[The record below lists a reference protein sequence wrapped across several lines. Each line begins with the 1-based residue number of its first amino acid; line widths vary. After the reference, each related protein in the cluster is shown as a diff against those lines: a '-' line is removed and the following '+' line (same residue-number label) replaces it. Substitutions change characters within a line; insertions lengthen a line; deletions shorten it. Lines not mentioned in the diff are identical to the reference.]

1 MPRDHSNRS
10 IAHSICTCFALVSLS
25 ACATPP
31 PPPPAA
37 RTPLIEEGPRPER
50 VVLITIDTLRAD
62 YVGSYGSKSSRTPTL
77 DRLAADGV
85 RFSTAISPTPMTMPS
100 HTSLMTGLD
109 PTLHGV
115 HSNAKFR
122 LNDGIPTLAEQFQSH
137 GFATAAFLSSVVLD
151 RRYGLARGFDMYD
164 DRMGFR
170 RNIEGTMGGYA
181 ERTADQVVD
190 ATVQWL
196 ESAPS
201 RFFLWIHFYDPH
213 ASYDPPRGFRPKQS
227 ATTAKPEEVGSFEYA
242 KQAFPPLYAAEIYF
256 ADTELGRFLRIL
268 NRKFADNRTLL
279 VVTSDHGESLGEHGE
294 LTHTLTV
301 YDATQKVPLLMKGPG
316 VPGGR
321 VVDAQVRL
329 VDVAPTVLSLSG
341 LPAIERTTGQDLGP
355 WIRGERV
362 DGLEAY
368 VETLET
374 NLAYSWSP
382 VLGLRTGEYKYL
394 RTVRPELYA
403 LETDPHELNDLAA
416 SLPAKLKKFDA
427 ALEAHLADALP
438 VVPNAVAPPEEIAL
452 LESLGYVVRESNDE
466 EHPLGWVGGADPK
479 DVLGTFIKILEARS
493 RLTAGDAAGARE
505 ILDSEP
511 EAGGWVAH
519 ARAEIE
525 LELGDAERAE
535 GLAREVIAA
544 QPHHAEG
551 YLVLGEALELQG
563 RTQGA
568 VAAYEEAARTNPNET
583 ASLVAL
589 GRISEAAGELD
600 AAERR
605 YREALDSNA
614 PSADAALRLAA
625 LYYDRGL
632 TSDAHTTLSQVG
644 VLDAAG
650 LDALI
655 RLTRAEA
662 KAGYRADALDRLERA
677 LKREENEQ
685 LAAVYAELSGRS
697 EN

>member
-1 MPRDHSNRS
+1 MPQAHSSRS
-10 IAHSICTCFALVSLS
+10 IAHSICACFALLSLS
-25 ACATPP
+25 ACATAL
-31 PPPPAA
+31 PPAA
-37 RTPLIEEGPRPER
+37 RTPFIEESSRPER

-62 YVGSYGSKSSRTPTL
+62 YVGCYGSKTSRTPTL
-77 DRLAADGV
+77 DRLAANGV
-85 RFSTAISPTPMTMPS
+85 RFATAISPTPMTMPS

-115 HSNAKFR
+115 HSNAQFR
-122 LNDGIPTLAEQFQSH
+122 LNDGIPTLAAQFQAH

-151 RRYGLARGFDMYD
+151 RRYGLARGFDIYD

-170 RNIEGTMGGYA
+170 RNIKGATGGYA

-190 ATVQWL
+190 AALQWL

-201 RFFLWIHFYDPH
+201 RFFLWVHFYDPH
-213 ASYDPPRGFRPKQS
+213 GSYDPPKGFRPRQR
-227 ATTAKPEEVGSFEYA
+227 ATTANPEEVGTLEYA
-242 KQAFPPLYAAEIYF
+242 KQAFPPLYAGEIYF
-256 ADTELGRFLRIL
+256 ADTELGRLLRVL
-268 NRKFADNRTLL
+268 NRKFADDRTLFI
-279 VVTSDHGESLGEHGE
+279 VTSDHGESLGEHGE

-301 YDATQKVPLLMKGPG
+301 YDATQKIPLLIKGPG
-316 VPGGR
+316 VPRGR

-329 VDVAPTVLSLSG
+329 VDVAPTILSLSG

-355 WIRGERV
+355 WMRGERQ

-374 NLAYSWSP
+374 HLAYGWSP
-382 VLGLRTGEYKYL
+382 VLGLRTGGYKYL

-403 LETDPHELNDLAA
+403 LDTDPHELNNLAA
-416 SLPAKLKKFDA
+416 SLPATLKALDA
-427 ALEAHLADALP
+427 ALEAHLGDALP
-438 VVPNAVAPPEEIAL
+438 VLPNVVAPPEEIAL
-452 LESLGYVVRESNDE
+452 LESLGYVVRESE
-466 EHPLGWVGGADPK
+466 GGEHPLGWVGGADPK
-479 DVLGTFIKILEARS
+479 DMLGTFIKILEARS
-493 RLTAGDAAGARE
+493 KLTAGDLESARE

-511 EAGGWVAH
+511 EAGGWIAH
-519 ARAEIE
+519 TRAEIE
-525 LELGDAERAE
+525 LGLGNAEQAER
-535 GLAREVIAA
+535 LAREVIAA
-544 QPHHAEG
+544 QPRYAEG

-563 RTQGA
+563 RTQDA
-568 VAAYEEAARTNPNET
+568 VAAYEEAARINPNET

-589 GRISEAAGELD
+589 ARISEATGQWD

-605 YREALDSNA
+605 YREALDANA

-632 TSDAHTTLSQVG
+632 TSDARATLSETG
-644 VLDAAG
+644 LLDAAG

-655 RLTRAEA
+655 RLSRAEA
-662 KAGYRADALDRLERA
+662 QAGYRANALDRLERA
-677 LKREENEQ
+677 LKREENPE
-685 LAAVYAELSGRS
+685 LEAVYVELGGRI

>member
-1 MPRDHSNRS
+1 MPRIHRNRS
-10 IAHSICTCFALVSLS
+10 TAQSIFACFALLSLG
-25 ACATPP
+25 ACASA
-31 PPPPAA
+31 PPPAA
-37 RTPLIEEGPRPER
+37 PTAPIDPDQQPQR

-85 RFSTAISPTPMTMPS
+85 RFATAISPTPMTMPS

-109 PTLHGV
+109 PTHHGV

-122 LNDGIPTLAEQFQSH
+122 LDDEIPTLAEQFKAH
-137 GFATAAFLSSVVLD
+137 GFSTAAFLSSVVLD
-151 RRYGLARGFDMYD
+151 RRYGLARGFDVYD

-170 RNIEGTMGGYA
+170 HNIRGATGGYA

-190 ATVQWL
+190 ATLQWL
-196 ESAPS
+196 ESAPN
-201 RFFLWIHFYDPH
+201 RFFLWVHFYDPH
-213 ASYDPPRGFRPKQS
+213 GSYNPPRGFRSKQQ
-227 ATTAKPEEVGSFEYA
+227 ATTATPEEVGVLEYA
-242 KQAFPPLYAAEIYF
+242 KQAFPPLYAGEIYF
-256 ADTELGRFLRIL
+256 ADTELGRLFRML
-268 NRKFADNRTLL
+268 NRKFSDDRTLF

-329 VDVAPTVLSLSG
+329 VDVAPTILALSG
-341 LPAIERTTGQDLGP
+341 LPAIERTTGEDLRP
-355 WIRGERV
+355 WIRGERA

-374 NLAYSWSP
+374 NLAYGWSP
-382 VLGLRTGEYKYL
+382 VLGVRTEEYKYL
-394 RTVRPELYA
+394 RTARPELYA
-403 LETDPHELNDLAA
+403 LDTDPHELNDLAA
-416 SLPAKLKKFDA
+416 SQPAKLKAMDA
-427 ALEAHLADALP
+427 ALEAHLAGALP
-438 VVPNAVAPPEEIAL
+438 VVPNAVAPPQEIAL
-452 LESLGYVVRESNDE
+452 LESLGYVIRESNDE
-466 EHPLGWVGGADPK
+466 EYPLGWVGGEDPK
-479 DVLGTFIKILEARS
+479 DALDTFIKLLEARS
-493 RLTAGDAAGARE
+493 RLTDGDLAGARK
-505 ILDSEP
+505 ILDSVP

-519 ARAEIE
+519 AQAEIE
-525 LELGDAERAE
+525 LQLGDTEQAER
-535 GLAREVIAA
+535 LARKVIAA

-551 YLVLGEALELQG
+551 YLVLGEALALQG
-563 RTQGA
+563 RTQEA
-568 VAAYEEAARTNPNET
+568 IAAYEEAARINPNET

-589 GRISEAAGELD
+589 AQISEAAGHLEV
-600 AAERR
+600 AERR

-614 PSADAALRLAA
+614 PSADAVLRLAA

-632 TSDAHTTLSQVG
+632 ASDARATLSNAD
-644 VLDAAG
+644 LRDTAG

-655 RLTRAEA
+655 RLARAEA
-662 KAGYRADALDRLERA
+662 KAGFRDDAINRLERA
-677 LKREENEQ
+677 LEREENER
-685 LAAVYAELSGRS
+685 LAAAYTELGGES

>member
-1 MPRDHSNRS
+1 MPRAHRNPS
-10 IAHSICTCFALVSLS
+10 IVQSLCACFAVFFLN
-25 ACATPP
+25 ACATA
-31 PPPPAA
+31 PPPAVQTA
-37 RTPLIEEGPRPER
+37 VIPDGQRPER

-62 YVGSYGSKSSRTPTL
+62 YVGSYGSKLARTPTL
-77 DRLAADGV
+77 DRLAANGV
-85 RFSTAISPTPMTMPS
+85 RFETTIAPTPMTMPS

-122 LNDGIPTLAEQFQSH
+122 LNDGIPTLAEQFQAH

-151 RRYGLARGFDMYD
+151 RRYGLARGFDVYD

-170 RNIEGTMGGYA
+170 RNIAGATGGYA

-190 ATVQWL
+190 ATLQWL
-196 ESAPS
+196 KAAPN
-201 RFFLWIHFYDPH
+201 RFFLWVHFYDPH
-213 ASYDPPRGFRPKQS
+213 GSYDPPRGFRPKQS
-227 ATTAKPEEVGSFEYA
+227 ATTAGPGEVGSIEYV
-242 KQAFPPLYAAEIYF
+242 KQVFPPLYAGEIYF

-268 NRKFADNRTLL
+268 NRKFADDRTLL

-294 LTHTLTV
+294 LTHTLTL
-301 YDATQKVPLLMKGPG
+301 YDATQKIPLLMKGPG
-316 VPGGR
+316 VPSGR

-329 VDVAPTVLSLSG
+329 IDVAPTILSLSG

-355 WIRGERV
+355 WMRGERV

-374 NLAYSWSP
+374 NLAYGWSP
-382 VLGLRTGEYKYL
+382 VLGLRTGKYKYL

-403 LETDPHELNDLAA
+403 LDTDPHELNDLAA
-416 SLPAKLKKFDA
+416 SQPAKLKKFDA
-427 ALEAHLADALP
+427 ALETRLGDALP

-452 LESLGYVVRESNDE
+452 LESLGYVVRGSNDE

-493 RLTAGDAAGARE
+493 KLTAGDVAGARE

-525 LELGDAERAE
+525 LELGNAEQAER
-535 GLAREVIAA
+535 LAREVIAA

-563 RTQGA
+563 RTRDA

-589 GRISEAAGELD
+589 AQISEAAGELD

-632 TSDAHTTLSQVG
+632 TSDARTTLAGVG
-644 VLDAAG
+644 VLNAAG

-685 LAAVYAELSGRS
+685 LAAVYAEIGGWS

>member
-1 MPRDHSNRS
+1 MLRAHSNRS
-10 IAHSICTCFALVSLS
+10 IVHSLCACFALLSLG
-25 ACATPP
+25 ACATA
-31 PPPPAA
+31 PPPAA
-37 RTPLIEEGPRPER
+37 QTAVIPDDQRPER

-62 YVGSYGSKSSRTPTL
+62 YVGSYGSKLARTPTL
-77 DRLAADGV
+77 DRLAAHGV
-85 RFSTAISPTPMTMPS
+85 RFETAISPTPMTMPS

-122 LNDGIPTLAEQFQSH
+122 LNDEIPTLAEQFQAH
-137 GFATAAFLSSVVLD
+137 GFETAAFLSSVVLD
-151 RRYGLARGFDMYD
+151 RRYGLARGFDVYD

-170 RNIEGTMGGYA
+170 RNIAGATGGYA

-190 ATVQWL
+190 ATLQWL
-196 ESAPS
+196 DSAPN
-201 RFFLWIHFYDPH
+201 RFFLWVHFYDPH
-213 ASYDPPRGFRPKQS
+213 GSYDPPRGFRPKQS
-227 ATTAKPEEVGSFEYA
+227 ATTASPEEVGSLEYV
-242 KQAFPPLYAAEIYF
+242 KQAFPPLYAGEIYF
-256 ADTELGRFLRIL
+256 TDTELGRFLRIM
-268 NRKFADNRTLL
+268 NRKFAADRTLL

-294 LTHTLTV
+294 LTHTLTL
-301 YDATQKVPLLMKGPG
+301 YDATQKIPLLMKGPG
-316 VPGGR
+316 VPSGR

-329 VDVAPTVLSLSG
+329 VDVAPTILSLSG

-355 WIRGERV
+355 WMRGERE

-374 NLAYSWSP
+374 HLAYGWSP
-382 VLGLRTGEYKYL
+382 VLGLRTSEYKYL

-403 LETDPHELNDLAA
+403 LGTDPHELNDLAA
-416 SLPAKLKKFDA
+416 SQPAKLKKFDE
-427 ALEAHLADALP
+427 ALEAHLGDALP

-452 LESLGYVVRESNDE
+452 LESLGYVVRESNDD

-493 RLTAGDAAGARE
+493 KLTGGDAAGARK

-519 ARAEIE
+519 TRAEIE
-525 LELGDAERAE
+525 LELGDAEQAE
-535 GLAREVIAA
+535 RLAREVIAA

-563 RTQGA
+563 RTQDA

-589 GRISEAAGELD
+589 ARISEAAGQLD
-600 AAERR
+600 AAELR
-605 YREALDSNA
+605 YREALDANA

-632 TSDAHTTLSQVG
+632 ASDAHATLSKAG

-650 LDALI
+650 PDALI
-655 RLTRAEA
+655 RLARAET

-677 LKREENEQ
+677 LKRKDNEQ
-685 LAAVYAELSGRS
+685 LAAVYAELGG
-697 EN
+697 